1 MCVKVRSKGKYKKKT
16 KVMLIKNTKSQLLKK
31 MDETLEKVQ
40 VYFKVMLIKNTK
52 SQLIKM
58 MDKTPE
64 RDTRVY

>member
-1 MCVKVRSKGKYKKKT
+1 M
-16 KVMLIKNTKSQLLKK
+16 MLIKNKKSQLLKK

-40 VYFKVMLIKNTK
+40 VYIKVMLIKNTK